1 MSSQDFPTYG
11 REPEREQPSTEQPS
25 AVQPSAVQPSEGQQY
40 VAPPAPYGGGTYGH
54 GGQPLP
60 PPYAPPPQSYGSQPG
75 QYGGPPTDPA
85 QPPSYRPGH
94 PYGAPVDQHP
104 DHFPQYGRKEPF
116 PGRDPR
122 AAKVLLLAT
131 LIAAFY
137 GLLVISIQRV
147 SIREIT
153 QAPGSPLNHPLRT
166 DVIDALGQLL
176 ILLVGVVALVLW
188 ARDVLGRRKLG
199 RQPAAAEIGG
209 GALVAVSLI
218 PLLIWFVMVLTT
230 GLGSADD
237 TLDRLPTAYGWGG
250 FGLLILAAGL
260 FLGYRELKPE
270 YDSVVRAA
278 PGRAPWE

>member
-11 REPEREQPSTEQPS
+11 RDPEPERPREEQH
-25 AVQPSAVQPSEGQQY
+25 GQDQQQGPGQY
-40 VAPPAPYGGGTYGH
+40 YAPPAPYGGGTYAG

-60 PPYAPPPQSYGSQPG
+60 PAPYAPAQPYGSQPG

-94 PYGAPVDQHP
+94 PYGAPVDAHP
-104 DHFPQYGRKEPF
+104 EHFPTYGRQEPF
-116 PGRDPR
+116 AGRDPR

-131 LIAAFY
+131 LIAAIY
-137 GLLVISIQRV
+137 GLMVVSIQRV

-176 ILLVGVVALVLW
+176 ILVVGVAALVLW
-188 ARDVLGRRKLG
+188 ARDVLGRRKIG
-199 RQPAAAEIGG
+199 RQPGGSEIAG

-218 PLLIWFVMVLTT
+218 PLLVWLVMVLTT
-230 GLGSADD
+230 GLGAVDE
-237 TLDRLPTAYGWGG
+237 TLDRLPTAYAWGG

-260 FLGYRELKPE
+260 FLGYRELKPDFE
-270 YDSVVRAA
+270 TVVRAA
-278 PGRAPWE
+278 PGRPPWE